1 MNETSRR
8 RNRARAALC
17 AALPVLWV
25 AVLSVAGPVHAQTNS
40 PSGGQS
46 TGNAPAQGGT
56 SNEAGSNT
64 GGGDGQAGN
73 RTTPGG
79 GGATGGGSSGA
90 GDSDTAD
97 GGNAG
102 VIAGVVGVALVA
114 LIGFG
119 IASRHR
125 KVMADAGA
133 EGR

>member
-1 MNETSRR
+1 MNQPSCR
-8 RNRARAALC
+8 RNRARAVLC

-25 AVLSVAGPVHAQTNS
+25 AMLSVAAPVHAQTNS
-40 PSGGQS
+40 PTGGQS
-46 TGNAPAQGGT
+46 TGNAPAQGSTGNESGT
-56 SNEAGSNT
+56 NA
-64 GGGDGQAGN
+64 GGDGQAGN

-102 VIAGVVGVALVA
+102 VIVGVVGLLLVA
-114 LIGFG
+114 GIGIG

-125 KVMADAGA
+125 RVMEDAGSG
-133 EGR
+133 GR

>member
-1 MNETSRR
+1 MNQPSRR

-25 AVLSVAGPVHAQTNS
+25 AMLSVAGPVHAQSNS

-56 SNEAGSNT
+56 SSEAGNNT
-64 GGGDGQAGN
+64 GGDGQVGN
-73 RTTPGG
+73 RTNPGG
-79 GGATGGGSSGA
+79 DGATGGGSSGA

-97 GGNAG
+97 GGKAG
-102 VIAGVVGVALVA
+102 VIVGVVGLLVVAA
-114 LIGFG
+114 IGFA

-125 KVMADAGA
+125 RVMQDAGA
-133 EGR
+133 GGR